1 MFQTNCVGFQKES
14 EGFGFTQ
21 VKVKGNA
28 YSEPSSG
35 QVMVWDNTNIGKMIK
50 SSYLMSGSVSSE
62 RIRCIVLNDQLS
74 DHQKSNAIDL

>member
-1 MFQTNCVGFQKES
+1 MRKDIRFWLLCMFQTNCVGFQKES

-50 SSYLMSGSVSSE
+50 VFICNIGQWFQ
-62 RIRCIVLNDQLS
+62 R
-74 DHQKSNAIDL
+74 KS